1 MIILELIYIM
11 VVVIEKGLFLIWS
24 NLLFSLTA
32 IIYNSNISI
41 FSLTCIDISIQSG
54 YVFIYQLVTTHIQF
68 LDLILYIKY

>member
-1 MIILELIYIM
+1 M
-11 VVVIEKGLFLIWS
+11 VVLIEKRLFLIWS

-41 FSLTCIDISIQSG
+41 FSLTCIDIFIQSG
-54 YVFIYQLVTTHIQF
+54 YVFIYQLVTTHTQF

>member
-1 MIILELIYIM
+1 M
-11 VVVIEKGLFLIWS
+11 VVLIEKRLFLIWS

-41 FSLTCIDISIQSG
+41 FSLTYIDIFIQSG

-68 LDLILYIKY
+68 LDLILY